1 MSISNLAMVAL
12 AIFAGSVSAH
22 DSEFRGV
29 YTRGAE
35 VEVFSPC
42 DSDYSYWTSYNWAG
56 IPLREF
62 HIQNAREPYQGVYVR
77 FRGQLLDE
85 ETDGF
90 AEGYDGLVR
99 ISEVYEMK
107 VAIPADCGGKS

>member
-1 MSISNLAMVAL
+1 MKINLLMAL
-12 AIFAGSVSAH
+12 FLFNAAANAH

-29 YTRGAE
+29 YTYGPE

-42 DSDYSYWTSYNWAG
+42 ASDQAYWTSYNWAG

-62 HIQNAREPYQGVYVR
+62 HQAHTQKPYQGVYVR

-85 ETDGF
+85 VVDGF
-90 AEGYDGLVR
+90 AQDYDGLVH
-99 ISEVYEMK
+99 ISEIHEMK
-107 VAIPADCGGKS
+107 AAIPLDCHPGSG